1 MKTEKRKLTKAQK
14 QASEYKRVRALVVRA
29 GWLMDEVSRLRLEI
43 KKIAKGG
50 DREKEL
56 STLRRLEIRA
66 DLVEAELEDVI
77 KKIALANQNG
87 LLEW

>member
-1 MKTEKRKLTKAQK
+1 MKTKKRKLTKAQK
-14 QASEYKRVRALVVRA
+14 QASEYKRVCALVARA
-29 GWLMDEVSRLRLEI
+29 GWLMDEESRLRLNIE
-43 KKIAKGG
+43 KIAKSG